1 LGIFLL
7 GGFMECLVGLDF
19 IRSRL
24 SGELLEVLAL
34 SLELCLSCGGKL
46 VSRDGEVVCSRCGLV
61 WSVENSADHVP
72 FPEHESSEVDDGGH
86 YEGHWQ
92 PGNTLAFLKGLGDPA
107 LANSRGKGKALMRVL
122 AKSPNGAEDLG
133 LRARQVK
140 TLVEWEDP
148 PQLRK
153 VLSRISLL
161 LTLTGQRDN
170 WLLADYTGNLAR
182 KIVAFK
188 LLTGQMVRAN
198 VGDAVVVYAVEK
210 FGLKVKPQGLEVDAD
225 DLELARMLDKL
236 KERRNPHA
244 KKAELPPILEI
255 QPK

>member
-1 LGIFLL
+1 
-7 GGFMECLVGLDF
+7 MACLVGLDF

-61 WSVENSADHVP
+61 WSVENSADYVP
-72 FPEHESSEVDDGGH
+72 FPEHESSDGEGTH
-86 YEGHWQ
+86 FEGHWQ

-107 LANSRGKGKALMRVL
+107 LANSRGKGKALMRIL
-122 AKSPNGAEDLG
+122 AKSPNGAADLG

-140 TLVEWEDP
+140 SMVEWEDP
-148 PQLRK
+148 PQLRR

-161 LTLTGQRDN
+161 LTQMGQREN
-170 WLLADYTGNLAR
+170 WLLADYVGNLAR

-188 LLTGQMVRAN
+188 LLTGQMVKAN
-198 VGDAVVVYAVEK
+198 VGDAVVAYAVEK
-210 FGLKVKPQGLEVDAD
+210 FGLKVKPQGLEADAD
-225 DLELARMLDKL
+225 DLELVRMLDKL

-244 KKAELPPILEI
+244 KKVELPSVMGKI
-255 QPK
+255 